1 LAELVKQLTKQLIG
15 VAGMELV
22 EKLTKPLVGVAGME
36 LIDQLAKL
44 RQLIG
49 LVGPNKMAGRAKVVD
64 HSTKLRQL
72 VGLVGPNKRAGRAKV
87 VDQLANLRQL
97 VRLDKVARRAKL
109 VDQLA
114 NLLDQRVGGT
124 GRISLPRVVGLN
136 GLNGYERQSL
146 LLVQRVLRLN
156 LAHRNPRRCSQR
168 RSGYRGGSPS
178 PQPRSGYLHHVVTWL
193 DFHGMPSLLAAV
205 TGACSVRLR

>member
-22 EKLTKPLVGVAGME
+22 EQLTKPLVGVAGMK

-49 LVGPNKMAGRAKVVD
+49 LVEPNKMAGQADVVD
-64 HSTKLRQL
+64 HAAKLRQL
-72 VGLVGPNKRAGRAKV
+72 IRLVRPNKMPGRAKV
-87 VDQLANLRQL
+87 VDQLANPRQL

-114 NLLDQRVGGT
+114 NLLDQRVGGI
-124 GRISLPRVVGLN
+124 GRIGLPRVVGLN
-136 GLNGYERQSL
+136 RLNGYERQSL
-146 LLVQRVLRLN
+146 LLVQRVIRLN

-168 RSGYRGGSPS
+168 QGGYRGDSPS
-178 PQPRSGYLHHVVTWL
+178 PQPRSGCLHHVV
-193 DFHGMPSLLAAV
+193 M
-205 TGACSVRLR
+205 

>member
-64 HSTKLRQL
+64 
-72 VGLVGPNKRAGRAKV
+72 
-87 VDQLANLRQL
+87 QLANLRQL

-124 GRISLPRVVGLN
+124 GRIGLPRVVGLN

-178 PQPRSGYLHHVVTWL
+178 PHPRSGYLHHVVT
-193 DFHGMPSLLAAV
+193 
-205 TGACSVRLR
+205 

>member
-22 EKLTKPLVGVAGME
+22 EKLTKLLVGVAGME

-49 LVGPNKMAGRAKVVD
+49 LVGPNKMAGQAEVVD

-72 VGLVGPNKRAGRAKV
+72 VGLVGPNKMAGRAKV

-124 GRISLPRVVGLN
+124 GRIGLPRVV